1 MDNSV
6 TGLIKVMQKTN
17 AGSGRMVTTKKDSKN
32 PCLAIC
38 VYFESDELAD
48 FLEDLDK
55 LEEKYGMGV

>member
-6 TGLIKVMQKTN
+6 ASLIKVMQETD
-17 AGSGRMVTTKKDSKN
+17 AGSGRMVTTKKDKN

-55 LEEKYGMGV
+55 LEEKYGLGV